1 MKLTETSILKLE
13 CPAGRK
19 DMLVKDDGQPG
30 LFLRVSA
37 NGGRSYLAQYTVD
50 GIKRRVPLGALT
62 LALAR
67 SAAAAVLGE
76 VAQGR
81 DPAGDRKAK
90 ALEAKTKAAHVALT
104 LGVLV
109 DQWAALSL
117 ADARPSYAAEAPRA
131 IRRAF
136 AKQLP
141 LPAADLTRA
150 DVVRVLDAIAGDHPA
165 MARSVAAY
173 SRACYGWALKRGT
186 LATSPFVNLDLP
198 ATVKRDRVLS
208 DAELR
213 SIWQATAK
221 PRSFNLIVRLLMLT
235 GQREGEVAGMAWG
248 ELSDDLSTWTIPAS
262 RAKNGKASVVPLSA
276 QARAIVAG
284 VTRYAGN
291 RLVFP
296 GEAGVFSGW
305 AKAKE
310 RLDRDSG
317 VADWRVHDLRRTVAT
332 NLQKLGVRLEVTE
345 AVLNHIGGSRSG
357 IVGVYQLHDWA
368 DEKRAALAA
377 WGERV
382 QAIVEGREPAGN
394 VVALRA

>member
-131 IRRAF
+131 IRKAF
-136 AKQLP
+136 AKNWRCLQPISLAP
-141 LPAADLTRA
+141 TSFAFSTPSPGIIPQWRDRWLHIAA
-150 DVVRVLDAIAGDHPA
+150 
-165 MARSVAAY
+165 
-173 SRACYGWALKRGT
+173 
-186 LATSPFVNLDLP
+186 P
-198 ATVKRDRVLS
+198 ATD
-208 DAELR
+208 
-213 SIWQATAK
+213 
-221 PRSFNLIVRLLMLT
+221 
-235 GQREGEVAGMAWG
+235 
-248 ELSDDLSTWTIPAS
+248 
-262 RAKNGKASVVPLSA
+262 
-276 QARAIVAG
+276 
-284 VTRYAGN
+284 
-291 RLVFP
+291 
-296 GEAGVFSGW
+296 
-305 AKAKE
+305 
-310 RLDRDSG
+310 
-317 VADWRVHDLRRTVAT
+317 
-332 NLQKLGVRLEVTE
+332 
-345 AVLNHIGGSRSG
+345 
-357 IVGVYQLHDWA
+357 
-368 DEKRAALAA
+368 
-377 WGERV
+377 
-382 QAIVEGREPAGN
+382 GR
-394 VVALRA
+394 